1 MTDVQARMPGPGEAM
16 VRIDSAY
23 VGTRERSSASGNR
36 DVYLPGHRRKFPLTL
51 GYQAGAT
58 VTEMAE
64 GSGIAPGTRVF
75 VNGFATA
82 YAWAAGADPT
92 LNNTGATSLLYWQ
105 YLCKIE
111 HKYFDF
117 VGANIPAVAF
127 FKRGFGGDLT
137 PYYVSEGYKSKWIK
151 HALSARRALR
161 R

>member
-1 MTDVQARMPGPGEAM
+1 MKINQGSVHRVEVEHSGVCDHGGEP
-16 VRIDSAY
+16 
-23 VGTRERSSASGNR
+23 VGVME
-36 DVYLPGHRRKFPLTL
+36 
-51 GYQAGAT
+51 
-58 VTEMAE
+58 
-64 GSGIAPGTRVF
+64 
-75 VNGFATA
+75 
-82 YAWAAGADPT
+82 
-92 LNNTGATSLLYWQ
+92 NTGATSLLYWQ

-151 HALSARRALR
+151 RALSARRALR